1 MNTATGPLA
10 LLAEDEPVLART
22 LSRLLAQAWP
32 AERGPVEALHFE
44 GGRLSLQRSG
54 FADEQVEALRQRL
67 ASEGW
72 TLQTEQGRLILN
84 KAGR

>member
-1 MNTATGPLA
+1 
-10 LLAEDEPVLART
+10 VLA
-22 LSRLLAQAWP
+22 LAQAWP